1 MQAQLIR
8 LLDALKGSYWFL
20 PTVMTLLSAL
30 LAWCMVTVDSGMG
43 PEWTKEAAWIEAA
56 HPEGARQLLSVIG
69 GSMITVAGTVFSVT
83 IAAVVYASGQ
93 YGPRLLS
100 NFMSDRGN
108 QVTLGT
114 FISTFAYCLLV
125 LRTIR
130 SADESGGGEFVPD
143 LAILVALILALCSIA
158 VLIYFIHHVPSKLHI
173 SSVIEGI
180 GSRLIRDIA
189 TRFPD
194 KLGQGADGET
204 TSTPRSDGGNAGIER
219 REEVGKPAGCKVNA
233 CATGYLQLIDDEAL
247 FKITREHDLQL
258 HIRVQPGDFIH
269 AGQLLAHVSPLKRCS
284 EAVCQSVQDTF
295 SVGVKRTPLQDI
307 RFSIDE
313 IVEIAMRAL
322 SPGVN
327 DPFTAI
333 TCIDWL
339 SAAITDVSQREQPSR
354 ERKDESGN
362 VRVIAYPVNFETL
375 VERSFGALSQYCAGD
390 AIVAVRY
397 IDVLQDILAGC
408 QDASHLACIQ
418 RQLNVFVGLAATK
431 LAAGNLDKVIAR
443 VHAQP
448 EQA

>member
-1 MQAQLIR
+1 M
-8 LLDALKGSYWFL
+8 
-20 PTVMTLLSAL
+20 
-30 LAWCMVTVDSGMG
+30 
-43 PEWTKEAAWIEAA
+43 
-56 HPEGARQLLSVIG
+56 
-69 GSMITVAGTVFSVT
+69 
-83 IAAVVYASGQ
+83 
-93 YGPRLLS
+93 
-100 NFMSDRGN
+100 
-108 QVTLGT
+108 
-114 FISTFAYCLLV
+114 
-125 LRTIR
+125 
-130 SADESGGGEFVPD
+130 
-143 LAILVALILALCSIA
+143 
-158 VLIYFIHHVPSKLHI
+158 
-173 SSVIEGI
+173 
-180 GSRLIRDIA
+180 
-189 TRFPD
+189 
-194 KLGQGADGET
+194 
-204 TSTPRSDGGNAGIER
+204 
-219 REEVGKPAGCKVNA
+219 
-233 CATGYLQLIDDEAL
+233 
-247 FKITREHDLQL
+247 
-258 HIRVQPGDFIH
+258 QPGDFIH